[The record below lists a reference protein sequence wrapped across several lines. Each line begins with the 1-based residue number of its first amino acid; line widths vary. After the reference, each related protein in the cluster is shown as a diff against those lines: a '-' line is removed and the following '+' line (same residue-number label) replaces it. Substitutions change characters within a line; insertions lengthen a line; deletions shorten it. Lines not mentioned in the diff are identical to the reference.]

1 MLEKRPLLWWPR
13 AVGLFQLLPRVNRCR
28 TFLFLAR
35 GTSVRAVP
43 VPSAS
48 LAPAGASDVG
58 GLSLSPTQ
66 ATGSEIL
73 RSLLEM
79 QHPSVEA
86 EHSTGAVRDDSDSP
100 LGLLLLLLHCLLL
113 PSLLLSQLLTP
124 CSFTKNYFTGKVTFL
139 KAMRSALVLHKHLR
153 GGT

>member
-1 MLEKRPLLWWPR
+1 M
-13 AVGLFQLLPRVNRCR
+13 
-28 TFLFLAR
+28 
-35 GTSVRAVP
+35 
-43 VPSAS
+43 PSFS

-58 GLSLSPTQ
+58 AGGGGLSLSPTL

-79 QHPSVEA
+79 QPPSVEA

-100 LGLLLLLLHCLLL
+100 LGLLLLLHCLLL

-139 KAMRSALVLHKHLR
+139 KAMRSALVLHKHPR